1 MKQQNEGENENKE
14 DNKDNKEGGALF
26 DKNLLNKY
34 INRIS

>member
-1 MKQQNEGENENKE
+1 MKQQNEGENKEENKE
-14 DNKDNKEGGALF
+14 DNKEGGALF

>member
-1 MKQQNEGENENKE
+1 MKQQQKDFNE

-26 DKNLLNKY
+26 DKNLLKPY